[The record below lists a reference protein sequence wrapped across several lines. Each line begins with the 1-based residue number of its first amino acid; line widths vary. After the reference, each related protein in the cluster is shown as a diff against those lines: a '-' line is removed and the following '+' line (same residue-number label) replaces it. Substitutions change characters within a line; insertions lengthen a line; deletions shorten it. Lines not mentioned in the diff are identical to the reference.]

1 MIAVFVC
8 PTRHPRLPHSTCQ
21 LCYHSLSVPAILIVS
36 PSLFLQPPLRLVCSA
51 MNSVANRAVAPF
63 LTEATSLSSPV
74 TLTVPCLTAHHRY
87 RNLRVYEVSPVVP
100 LPTPQM
106 RAIQVSWGLQHAG
119 YCVKGEDAVS
129 RAQEAGVML
138 EVEACVALL
147 CEIVSSTSS

>member
-1 MIAVFVC
+1 MLGHELC
-8 PTRHPRLPHSTCQ
+8 GEPRRSTV
-21 LCYHSLSVPAILIVS
+21 LNLSNILAGD
-36 PSLFLQPPLRLVCSA
+36 P
-51 MNSVANRAVAPF
+51 NS
-63 LTEATSLSSPV
+63 TS
-74 TLTVPCLTAHHRY
+74 LTAHHRY
-87 RNLRVYEVSPVVP
+87 RNLRVYEVSPVMP